1 MGAQS
6 HGSASKA
13 SVANADRQTAE
24 GIISLAVFIL
34 RFAGKEVDFENIF
47 QTTLALV

>member
-6 HGSASKA
+6 HGSASK
-13 SVANADRQTAE
+13 ANADRQTAE

-47 QTTLALV
+47 RTFLALV